1 MTTESMISG
10 RAKLAGVMGW
20 PVSHS
25 LSPRLHGFWLQA
37 HKIDGAYLPLA
48 VAPENLEAALRALP
62 LMGFRGVNLTLPH
75 KELALGIVDDID
87 KSAKRIGAVNT
98 IVVNDEGALIGSNT
112 DGFGFIE
119 NILRAQP
126 NWKADTGPVV
136 ILGAGGATRAICV
149 ALQEAGAEDITLMNR
164 TREKAEKLSD
174 EFDLNVRDWQ
184 DRGAQLGGAAL
195 LINTT
200 SLGTVGQTGLDLS
213 LDALPPDAL
222 VCDIV
227 YTPLETELLRA
238 AEKRGNPTVDG
249 LGMLLHQAPPG
260 FAAWFGVEPEVTEKL
275 RRFVLAATLV

>member
-1 MTTESMISG
+1 MISG

-119 NILRAQP
+119 NIRRAQP

-213 LDALPPDAL
+213 LDALPRDAL